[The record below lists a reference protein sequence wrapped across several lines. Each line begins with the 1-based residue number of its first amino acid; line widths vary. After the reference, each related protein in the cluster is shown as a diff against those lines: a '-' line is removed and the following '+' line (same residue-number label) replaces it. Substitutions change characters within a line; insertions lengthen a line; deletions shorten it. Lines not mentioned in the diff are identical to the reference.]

1 MELTNEQMNQVNGG
15 VNWIILSGISAAI
28 VYVVGFL
35 SGYTNPSKC
44 NN

>member
-1 MELTNEQMNQVNGG
+1 MELNKEQMREINGG
-15 VNWIILSGISAAI
+15 INWIIISGISAAI
-28 VYVVGFL
+28 VYIMGFL

>member
-1 MELTNEQMNQVNGG
+1 MKLTNEQMNQVNGG

>member
-1 MELTNEQMNQVNGG
+1 MELTKEQMNQVNGG
-15 VNWIILSGISAAI
+15 VNWIILSGISTAI
-28 VYVVGFL
+28 VYIVGFL